1 MNLINLIEFDL
12 FKKPE
17 PTAINS
23 DQLKDEPEPTAIN
36 SDQLKDEDY
45 NDLVMT

>member
-1 MNLINLIEFDL
+1 MIDDDEFAL